1 MKRPLAYITAAWC
14 GDPDTDMELAARYCR
29 MAYEAGFSPICPI
42 LYLPLF
48 INDAIPEEHKN
59 GIDMRRDMLR
69 RSHVLVVCGDEVD
82 EDVKND
88 IAVAKRLNITATTLD
103 GSSTPPNSKQT
114 NTSAQATVTSS
125 DTSDAYEKLVAF
137 KTANYEQQS
146 VADFNQSLAPD
157 NGDISGLLDAQAE
170 VLASISPDD
179 ENYEF
184 ITMTLAASLDE
195 LYCEQMNDSVG
206 LSAYLK
212 REERPLEKLPGE
224 ESVAGAEITYQFVFN
239 ALYRLSYTFSDP
251 TQITVADRDNALQ
264 KFKTEF
270 QNYVDNLS
278 EADLTSSN
286 IKTVLSEKAD
296 ELENSLSTAK
306 MKLSCEVES
315 VEVHNA
321 GEEIVNN

>member
-1 MKRPLAYITAAWC
+1 MQSEMPAPGSYEPFRLKEKIGEMMKYGRPLTKNFSRK
-14 GDPDTDMELAARYCR
+14 DRDLA
-29 MAYEAGFSPICPI
+29 
-42 LYLPLF
+42 
-48 INDAIPEEHKN
+48 D
-59 GIDMRRDMLR
+59 DMRVSMLKMYHLAVELEKKYYR
-69 RSHVLVVCGDEVD
+69 KTTAKELDVELEWLRNLV
-82 EDVKND
+82 
-88 IAVAKRLNITATTLD
+88 RM
-103 GSSTPPNSKQT
+103 
-114 NTSAQATVTSS
+114 
-125 DTSDAYEKLVAF
+125 
-137 KTANYEQQS
+137 
-146 VADFNQSLAPD
+146 
-157 NGDISGLLDAQAE
+157 
-170 VLASISPDD
+170 LASISPDD

-306 MKLSCEVES
+306 MKLSCEVEN

>member
-1 MKRPLAYITAAWC
+1 MKKSIIIPLAAVLC
-14 GDPDTDMELAARYCR
+14 LSLLAGC
-29 MAYEAGFSPICPI
+29 S
-42 LYLPLF
+42 
-48 INDAIPEEHKN
+48 
-59 GIDMRRDMLR
+59 
-69 RSHVLVVCGDEVD
+69 
-82 EDVKND
+82 
-88 IAVAKRLNITATTLD
+88 AKD
-103 GSSTPPNSKQT
+103 SSTPPNSKQA

-239 ALYRLSYTFSDP
+239 ALYRLNYTFSDP
-251 TQITVADRDNALQ
+251 TQITVAERDSALQ

-278 EADLTSSN
+278 EADLASSN

-296 ELENSLSTAK
+296 DLENSLSTAK
-306 MKLSCEVES
+306 MKLSCEVEN

>member
-1 MKRPLAYITAAWC
+1 MKKRSIITPLVIVLC
-14 GDPDTDMELAARYCR
+14 L
-29 MAYEAGFSPICPI
+29 S
-42 LYLPLF
+42 
-48 INDAIPEEHKN
+48 
-59 GIDMRRDMLR
+59 
-69 RSHVLVVCGDEVD
+69 LVVGC
-82 EDVKND
+82 N
-88 IAVAKRLNITATTLD
+88 AKD
-103 GSSTPPNSKQT
+103 SSTSANSQQT
-114 NTSAQATVTSS
+114 TSS
-125 DTSDAYEKLVAF
+125 GQTTVSNSGTTDVYEKLVAF
-137 KTANYEQQS
+137 KTEDYEQQS
-146 VADFNQSLAPD
+146 VADFNQSLAQD

-184 ITMTLAASLDE
+184 IMVTLAASLDE
-195 LYCEQMNDSVG
+195 LYCEQMNDSIG

-224 ESVAGAEITYQFVFN
+224 ESVAGEEITYQFVFY
-239 ALYRLSYTFSDP
+239 ALYRLNYTFSDP
-251 TQITVADRDNALQ
+251 AQITVAERDNVLQ

-270 QNYVDNLS
+270 QNYVDSLS

-296 ELENSLSTAK
+296 ELTNSLSTAK

-321 GEEIVNN
+321 GTEMVDTN

>member
-1 MKRPLAYITAAWC
+1 MKKSIITPLAA
-14 GDPDTDMELAARYCR
+14 
-29 MAYEAGFSPICPI
+29 
-42 LYLPLF
+42 
-48 INDAIPEEHKN
+48 
-59 GIDMRRDMLR
+59 
-69 RSHVLVVCGDEVD
+69 VLCLSLLTGC
-82 EDVKND
+82 N
-88 IAVAKRLNITATTLD
+88 AKD
-103 GSSTPPNSKQT
+103 SSTPPDSQQT
-114 NTSAQATVTSS
+114 NPPAQATVASANIS
-125 DTSDAYEKLVAF
+125 DTSEAYEKLVAL
-137 KTANYEQQS
+137 KTEDYKQQS
-146 VADFNQSLAPD
+146 VADFNQSLAPN
-157 NGDISGLLDAQAE
+157 NGD

-179 ENYEF
+179 KNYEF
-184 ITMTLAASLDE
+184 ITVTLAASLDE

-212 REERPLEKLPGE
+212 KEEQPLEKLPGE

-239 ALYRLSYTFSDP
+239 ALYRLNYTFSDP
-251 TQITVADRDNALQ
+251 TQITVAERDSALQ

-278 EADLTSSN
+278 EADLASSN

-306 MKLSCEVES
+306 MKLSCEVEN